1 MTSSPS
7 NSSNPWKFATFLLVG
22 LVVGYGLSQLP
33 ASDAE
38 TAILNSQQ
46 AIRAQQGQDSS
57 APVFVSEASADDD
70 AVLGDPNAPITMIEF
85 SDYQCP
91 YCQRFYSTILPE
103 IKKNYIDTGKVKFVY
118 RDFPISSHLNA
129 LPAAL
134 SAECAGE
141 QNNYCGMH
149 DNIFDNFASWVSLP
163 DVAPVFKQYAKEI
176 GLDTVAFNSCLD
188 KKELQDEVNGD
199 LQDAIKYGVTA
210 TPTFFVNGQKVVGA
224 QPFTVFQGIFDKIL
238 SEEQG
243 S

>member
-1 MTSSPS
+1 MNSSPL

-33 ASDAE
+33 ASSTE
-38 TAILNSQQ
+38 TTLLNSQQ
-46 AIRAQQGQDSS
+46 AIRGEPP
-57 APVFVSEASADDD
+57 APVFVNEASADDD

-91 YCQRFYSTILPE
+91 YCQRFYSTILPD

-118 RDFPISSHLNA
+118 RDFPISSHVNA
-129 LPAAL
+129 MPAAL
-134 SAECAGE
+134 AAECAGE
-141 QNNYCGMH
+141 QNDYWGLHNK
-149 DNIFDNFASWVSLP
+149 IFDNFASWVSLP
-163 DVAPVFKQYAKEI
+163 DVAPVFKQYANEL
-176 GLDTVAFNSCLD
+176 GLDAKAFDSCFD
-188 KKELQDEVNGD
+188 KQKLQDEINGD
-199 LQDAIKYGVTA
+199 LQDALKYGVTA

>member
-1 MTSSPS
+1 MNPSPS

-33 ASDAE
+33 ASSTE
-38 TAILNSQQ
+38 TTLLNSQQ
-46 AIRAQQGQDSS
+46 AIGEPP
-57 APVFVSEASADDD
+57 APVFVENVSADDD

-118 RDFPISSHLNA
+118 RDFPISSHVNA
-129 LPAAL
+129 MPAAL
-134 SAECAGE
+134 AAECAGE
-141 QNNYCGMH
+141 QNDYWGLH
-149 DNIFDNFASWVSLP
+149 DKIFDNFASWVSLP
-163 DVAPVFKQYAKEI
+163 DVAPVFKQYANEI
-176 GLDTVAFNSCLD
+176 GLDTKAFDSCFD
-188 KKELQDEVNGD
+188 KQKLQDEINGD
-199 LQDAIKYGVTA
+199 LQDALKYGVTA

-224 QPFTVFQGIFDKIL
+224 QPFTVFQGIFDQIL
-238 SEEQG
+238 NEQAG